1 MRLVLVGRNSMSLRR
16 RLDVA
21 LACEAQARARVV
33 AAFHDMHHVWSPS
46 HYIVPKKVVRPLVRE
61 YSTITQPIRTEAK
74 AGRWG
79 AVTTA

>member
-1 MRLVLVGRNSMSLRR
+1 MRLTLVGRNSLSLRR

-21 LACEAQARARVV
+21 LACEAQTGARVV
-33 AAFHDMHHVWSPS
+33 AAFHYMQYVWSPS
-46 HYIVPKKVVRPLVRE
+46 HYIVPKKVVHPSGQE

-74 AGRWG
+74 AGRRG